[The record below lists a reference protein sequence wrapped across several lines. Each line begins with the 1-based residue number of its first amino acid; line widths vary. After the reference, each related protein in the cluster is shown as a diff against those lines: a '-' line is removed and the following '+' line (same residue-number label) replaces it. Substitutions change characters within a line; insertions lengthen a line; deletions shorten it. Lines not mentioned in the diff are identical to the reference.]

1 MAGGGRDGELMKFKA
16 SGGENLHAANGATF
30 SSVPSA
36 SCQETGL
43 IGLEELG
50 RVGRMVGGV
59 GRRVWPFEKL
69 GSRRLLNSSTSA
81 RQQQANRQQL
91 HSIGWFFKEGN
102 KKCRGLLGCGWIE
115 TKK

>member
-1 MAGGGRDGELMKFKA
+1 MAGVGRDGELMKFKA

-50 RVGRMVGGV
+50 RVGGR
-59 GRRVWPFEKL
+59 GRRGWKEGVALRE
-69 GSRRLLNSSTSA
+69 T
-81 RQQQANRQQL
+81 RQQTPSKLL
-91 HSIGWFFKEGN
+91 HFRPATTGQHTTVTLDWLVF
-102 KKCRGLLGCGWIE
+102 
-115 TKK
+115 

>member
-43 IGLEELG
+43 IGLEEWR
-50 RVGRMVGGV
+50 RVGGRGWKEGV
-59 GRRVWPFEKL
+59 ALRE
-69 GSRRLLNSSTSA
+69 T
-81 RQQQANRQQL
+81 RQQTPSKLLHFRPATTGQQTTVTL
-91 HSIGWFFKEGN
+91 DWLVF
-102 KKCRGLLGCGWIE
+102 
-115 TKK
+115 